1 MKRALR
7 PGLGMFLPQE
17 QSRKEQVEVR
27 KKKKKTKE
35 VTRLAP
41 FEGNMLFP
49 SDCFHS
55 GFSYLRGWISLGQA
69 SELLN
74 A

>member
-7 PGLGMFLPQE
+7 PGLGDVPTSGTE
-17 QSRKEQVEVR
+17 QKGASGSE

>member
-1 MKRALR
+1 MKGVLR
-7 PGLGMFLPQE
+7 PGLGDDPTSGTE
-17 QSRKEQVEVR
+17 QKGASGSE
-27 KKKKKTKE
+27 KKKETKG